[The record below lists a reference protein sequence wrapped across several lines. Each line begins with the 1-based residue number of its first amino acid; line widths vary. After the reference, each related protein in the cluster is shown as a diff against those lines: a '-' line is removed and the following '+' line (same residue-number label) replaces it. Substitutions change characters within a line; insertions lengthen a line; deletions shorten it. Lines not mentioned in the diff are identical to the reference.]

1 MLLGLN
7 KNVMSIKEMLMRKM
21 IKSQMKG
28 VPEAEQDRMI
38 KLVTENPELFQ
49 KIGLEVQSKM
59 KGGKDQ
65 MTATMEVMQAH
76 QDELK
81 KIMG

>member
-1 MLLGLN
+1 MLKDFLL
-7 KNVMSIKEMLMRKM
+7 KKM

-28 VPEAEQDRMI
+28 VPEAEQEKMLKI
-38 KLVTENPELFQ
+38 ISENPELFQ
-49 KIGLEVQSKM
+49 KIALEVQEKV

-65 MTATMEVMQAH
+65 MSAMMEVMPKY

-81 KIMG
+81 KIT